1 MRIFRCLVAAFC
13 MMLCLAS
20 FGKGKAEIPILA
32 WYSIPTTEMTEE
44 RYLELKEAGF
54 TISYSSIFSLEDALK
69 ALELGDKTGV
79 KVLIYCRELFS
90 DPENAVRELMAHPS
104 LFGYSLGDEPSYKD
118 FPTFAAAAERIR
130 AIDSEHMLYMNLFP
144 NYAPVGLLC
153 SYEASDPLAGPYA
166 DYVRNFA
173 EQVKLPMLSFDH
185 YPVTSGGVRRE
196 WWSNLEVV
204 SRQAEVSGVPFWA
217 FTLATAHDP
226 YPVAT
231 MASMRLQLYTDLAY
245 GAQGLQYFTYWCPES
260 TVWNFHEAPIDL
272 EGNKTQVYYLA
283 KELNAE
289 IQARADVFLGSKVL
303 KVRHTGLSLPPGVTP
318 LSEIPA
324 PVTKFDTHGK
334 GAVVSLL
341 EKGKYHYM
349 VVVNRSVDEAWDYDI
364 EFSARADRIGRDGK
378 PSRIKAGKPLTFN
391 LEEGDC
397 AIYRWKAK
405 YSKP

>member
-1 MRIFRCLVAAFC
+1 MVA
-13 MMLCLAS
+13 LAIS
-20 FGKGKAEIPILA
+20 LALNSCKKEKAEIPILA
-32 WYSIPTTEMTEE
+32 WYSIPYDHMSVESFQ
-44 RYLELKEAGF
+44 ELKEAGF
-54 TISYSSIFSLEDALK
+54 TISYSLTGTMDAALK
-69 ALELGDKTGV
+69 ALDIAEQAGV
-79 KVLIYCRELFS
+79 KVLIYSSELFS
-90 DPENAVRELMAHPS
+90 DTENAVRQLMNHPA

-118 FPTFAAAAERIR
+118 FPALATVAEKIM
-130 AIDSEHMLYMNLFP
+130 AIDSEHMVYMNLNP
-144 NYAPVGLLC
+144 NYAPAWILTENTSGLSLAEA
-153 SYEASDPLAGPYA
+153 YEE
-166 DYVRNFA
+166 YVHNFIG
-173 EQVKLPMLSFDH
+173 QVKLPMLSFDH
-185 YPVTSGGVRRE
+185 YPVTFSGIRNE

-349 VVVNRSVDEAWDYDI
+349 VVVNRSVDEAWDYDL

-378 PSRIKAGKPLTFN
+378 PSRIKAGKQLTFN